1 MNFLYNSI
9 NVNLQKLNSKLPIL
23 LTVFIV
29 LWGSVTFGYWKKY
42 DWSPTSMVNFGKEFA
57 LLNEAETPKGAVV
70 FLGEKGDLGAGYD
83 GQIFYYFSRSL
94 SNLSLDWPKGF
105 DESYRAPRIGYPFLI
120 SIFGFAG
127 QKFSVFG
134 MYFWNILL
142 LVLSFLALRSL
153 LSPKHSYL
161 AVLYLLNPFSLGS
174 YYVLVSDS
182 IMVSLIILAYYF
194 FKKENFILFILLSS
208 LAILTKEPAL
218 FFLFPLGLKA
228 LSERKLKAIFA
239 VAATLII
246 PVLWHS
252 YLSYRFPN
260 WRAARLTDFILP
272 LEGMIRYCESI
283 FAGLQAG
290 AGLKETARTLSR
302 FPLLVLFFLGT
313 FLVFTGKL
321 KKGWEFRI
329 TILLVMFMIGTAGF
343 YHFWSVYENVSRM
356 FTLSIPALILLINED
371 ETVRHKEYFLM
382 TILILGLFVLKVLF
396 ITKPMLYQ
404 VGISL

>member
-1 MNFLYNSI
+1 MNLVYNFLTSS
-9 NVNLQKLNSKLPIL
+9 LRKLDSRLPVLFTIFIL
-23 LTVFIV
+23 

-42 DWSPTSMVNFGKEFA
+42 EWNPTSMVNFGKEFA
-57 LLNEAETPKGAVV
+57 LMNEKETPKNAIV

-120 SIFGFAG
+120 SVFGFAG

-142 LVLSFLALRSL
+142 LVLSFFALRSL
-153 LSPKHSYL
+153 LSPKYGYL
-161 AVLYLLNPFSLGS
+161 AIFYLLNPFSLGS

-182 IMVSLIILAYYF
+182 IMVSLVILAYYF
-194 FKKENFILFILLSS
+194 FKKENFLLFILLSS
-208 LAILTKEPAL
+208 LAILTKEPAI

-228 LSERKLKAIFA
+228 LSNKNLKQIFA

-272 LEGMIRYCESI
+272 FEGMIRYSESI
-283 FAGLQAG
+283 FVSLQSG
-290 AGLKETARTLSR
+290 SGFKETARILSR

-313 FLVFTGKL
+313 FLAFTGKL
-321 KKGWEFRI
+321 RKGWEFRI
-329 TILLVMFMIGTAGF
+329 AILLVMFMIGTGGF

-356 FTLSIPALILLINED
+356 FTLSIPILILLIGED
-371 ETVRHKEYFLM
+371 ETVRHKEYILL
-382 TILILGLFVLKVLF
+382 TVLILVLFLLKVLF

-404 VGISL
+404 VGTSL